1 MSSTLYI
8 VATPIG
14 NLEDIT
20 HRAIRILGE
29 VDLIACED
37 TRHTRKLLNH
47 FGINTRTISY
57 HDHNETERAPELLRE
72 LEQGSDVALVSDAGT
87 PGISDPGF
95 RIVRLCLER
104 GIPVVPVPG
113 PTAFVS
119 ALVASGF
126 PTDEFFFVGFLP
138 AKKNQRRAKLNELSA
153 IDSTLVFYEAPHRI
167 AETLKDAREVLG
179 ERKAVVARE
188 LTKLHEEIR
197 HGTLSELETH
207 FASDERARGEMVLV
221 IDRTVIATDEA
232 ISKETIGELVAQ
244 LEAEGIDSRA
254 ALKQAA
260 KRLGISRDEAYR
272 RMVAER
278 TVR

>member
-1 MSSTLYI
+1 
-8 VATPIG
+8 
-14 NLEDIT
+14 
-20 HRAIRILGE
+20 
-29 VDLIACED
+29 
-37 TRHTRKLLNH
+37 
-47 FGINTRTISY
+47 
-57 HDHNETERAPELLRE
+57 
-72 LEQGSDVALVSDAGT
+72 
-87 PGISDPGF
+87 
-95 RIVRLCLER
+95 
-104 GIPVVPVPG
+104 
-113 PTAFVS
+113 
-119 ALVASGF
+119 LVASGF
-126 PTDEFFFVGFLP
+126 PTDEFFFAGFLP

-153 IDSTLVFYEAPHRI
+153 IDTTLVFYEAPHRI

-207 FASDERARGEMVLV
+207 FASGERARGEMVLV
-221 IDRTVIATDEA
+221 IDRTVTATAEA

-278 TVR
+278 IVRR